1 MDCFD
6 PAGLAM
12 TVQKRP
18 NGSQTMSE
26 AMRAAC
32 RCGAVEIE
40 ISGEPVAQFY
50 CHCDD
55 CQIVHGAAY
64 VPESVYAADAVR
76 IVRGEPAAWTLK
88 RNPRVTCRDCGTRL
102 FIDVLALR
110 LRGVNGYLLP
120 PGRFQPQF
128 HMQCQFAVRPVE
140 DSLPHFKSRP
150 ARFGGS
156 DETVDW

>member
-1 MDCFD
+1 
-6 PAGLAM
+6 
-12 TVQKRP
+12 
-18 NGSQTMSE
+18 MSE

-32 RCGAVEIE
+32 RCGAAEIE

-64 VPESVYAADAVR
+64 VPKSVYPADAVSV
-76 IVRGEPAAWTLK
+76 VRGEAAAYTLK
-88 RNPRVTCRDCGTRL
+88 RNPRAFCRDCGTRL
-102 FIDVLALR
+102 YIEVLALR

-120 PGRFQPQF
+120 PGRFEPEF
-128 HMQCQFAVRPVE
+128 HMNCRFAVRPVA